1 VLSLS
6 LCRVRALGQKWLLL
20 FCLIGLGVS
29 ASNPVWAGVEL
40 ARLEVIALADRVQI
54 IWETSSEYDI
64 AAFQLFYKPELD
76 PTATYQPIT
85 QLIPAQGQLG
95 SGAIYEASFL
105 QLQPNVS
112 YCFRLQVVTSNDEPG
127 DLFERCGYG
136 PGTSPTPTF
145 TVTPTITPTPTET
158 PFVPPPPFP
167 ADGGNSPLATPIPDL
182 IPGDG
187 NESNGSNEGG
197 VTVIMQT
204 PIPLVEQ
211 PLDSAPSYIV
221 QTATPTYTPQV
232 FAPTPTALP
241 MATPTPALAMF
252 GLNRWLAD
260 TGAAPAALNEIL
272 AMMLCLG
279 GIGLAMIGA
288 MTLLGTIF
296 YLRSRM

>member
-1 VLSLS
+1 M
-6 LCRVRALGQKWLLL
+6 
-20 FCLIGLGVS
+20 
-29 ASNPVWAGVEL
+29 SNSVWAGVEL

-54 IWETSSEYDI
+54 IWETASEYDT

-158 PFVPPPPFP
+158 PFVPPTPFP
-167 ADGGNSPLATPIPDL
+167 AEGENSPLATPIPDL
-182 IPGDG
+182 VPEG
-187 NESNGSNEGG
+187 NGSNEGG
-197 VTVIMQT
+197 VTVIIQT
-204 PIPLVEQ
+204 PISLVEQ
-211 PLDSAPSYIV
+211 PLDSAPAYLV
-221 QTATPTYTPQV
+221 QTATPTHTPQV
-232 FAPTPTALP
+232 FAPTPTPLP
-241 MATPTPALAMF
+241 MATPTPALFMF
-252 GLNRWLAD
+252 GINRWLAD
-260 TGAAPAALNEIL
+260 TSAAPLAINEIL
-272 AMMLCLG
+272 AMLLCVG
-279 GIGLAMIGA
+279 GIGLALIGV